1 MASNEQRVEVSMGG
15 WYDNVFAGE
24 VESAPDANRRAT
36 LRSVS
41 PAEPAAVQ
49 DESRPP
55 ERPQPPVQEDSR
67 VQTIQGL
74 APPPPPLDSALVP
87 TPPLPAL
94 QPLEISS
101 SRVRSYRFVRAY
113 LTTFQ
118 VVFSYLWLT
127 MGGKLMGTTWM
138 LQRMEG
144 AHKRNARRVERT
156 IVALQGLFIKV
167 GQMLSIMANF
177 LPEAFRSG
185 LERLQDNVP
194 PRPFDQI
201 AERIQIEFGRPVDEV
216 FERFERR
223 PIASASL
230 GQVHEAYL
238 KDGTHVAVKVQH
250 KDIDEVCRLDLHTI
264 RRIMQIVSFFFPIQ
278 GLDISY
284 RQIKDMIGKEL
295 DFVGEA
301 NNIEQISA
309 HFAHDDKVDF
319 PKVVRQFSTGRVL
332 TTTFVQ
338 GIKIGDLAG
347 IDRAG
352 IDRSELARRVVRTY
366 CQMIF
371 VDGVYHA
378 DPHPGN
384 IMVTK
389 EGQLIL
395 LDFGA
400 VAELS
405 QNMREGIPEFLE
417 AALRRDTDKLIKSM
431 RKMGFISKRSDAEVS
446 EKVIEFLHDRFQED
460 IKLESFNLKD
470 IKVDPQRGFE
480 NLIDLRKMNIG
491 LRELSGSFQVPQDWV
506 LLERTLLLLT
516 GVCTQLD
523 PNMNPME
530 VVHPYLK
537 EFVFGNRD
545 WAAIAVEAAKDMALR
560 AITLPEDLHKYLNKA
575 VRGELEVKVRDVR
588 EGARLVYAASRQVVY
603 AASAIAFGI
612 SALQLYLAKETNIA
626 VACLGGVGLMSFLF
640 VASSIWTRISR
651 R

>member
-1 MASNEQRVEVSMGG
+1 MGG

-118 VVFSYLWLT
+118 VVFSYLWIT

-295 DFVGEA
+295 DFEGEA

-319 PKVVRQFSTGRVL
+319 PKVVRRFSTGRVL

>member
-1 MASNEQRVEVSMGG
+1 VS
-15 WYDNVFAGE
+15 
-24 VESAPDANRRAT
+24 S
-36 LRSVS
+36 
-41 PAEPAAVQ
+41 AEPAAVTDQ
-49 DESRPP
+49 STVQSPDSQVRE
-55 ERPQPPVQEDSR
+55 QPR
-67 VQTIQGL
+67 IRTIQGM
-74 APPPPPLDSALVP
+74 APPPE
-87 TPPLPAL
+87 PLPGADKPAPPAPL

-101 SRVRSYRFVRAY
+101 TRVRSYRFFRAY
-113 LTTFQ
+113 MTTFQ
-118 VVFSYLWLT
+118 VCFSYLWIS
-127 MGGKLMGTTWM
+127 MGGKLMGPTWM

-144 AHKRNARRVERT
+144 AHRRNAKRVETT

-167 GQMLSIMANF
+167 GQLLSIMANF
-177 LPEAFRSG
+177 LPEAFRAG

-201 AERIQIEFGRPVDEV
+201 SERIQIEFGKPVDEV

-250 KDIDEVCRLDLHTI
+250 KDIDEVCRLDLTTI
-264 RRIMQIVSFFFPIQ
+264 RRIMRIVSFFFPIQ
-278 GLDISY
+278 GLEISY
-284 RQIKDMIGKEL
+284 HQIREMIGREL
-295 DFVGEA
+295 DFEGEA
-301 NNIEQISA
+301 NNIERISA
-309 HFAHDDKVDF
+309 HFAHDDRVGF
-319 PKVVRQFSTGRVL
+319 PKVIRSVSTGRVL
-332 TTTFVQ
+332 TTTFVE
-338 GIKIGDLAG
+338 GVKVGDLAR
-347 IDRAG
+347 IEAMG

-384 IMVTK
+384 MLVTK
-389 EGQLIL
+389 TGQLVL

-405 QNMREGIPEFLE
+405 QAMREGIPEFLE
-417 AALRRDTDKLIKSM
+417 AALRRDTDRIIKSL

-446 EKVIEFLHDRFQED
+446 ERVVEFLHERFQEEV
-460 IKLESFNLKD
+460 KLESFNLKD

-480 NLIDLRKMNIG
+480 NLLDLRKMNIG

-523 PNMNPME
+523 PNMNPMD
-530 VVHPYLK
+530 VVRPYLK
-537 EFVFGNRD
+537 EFVLGNRD
-545 WAAIAVEAAKDMALR
+545 WAQIAMDAAKDMVMR
-560 AITLPEDLHKYLNKA
+560 AVTLPEDLHKYLNKA

-612 SALQLYLAKETNIA
+612 SALQLYLAGETRIA
-626 VACLGGVGLMSFLF
+626 VACLAGVGFMSLLF

>member
-1 MASNEQRVEVSMGG
+1 VR
-15 WYDNVFAGE
+15 
-24 VESAPDANRRAT
+24 
-36 LRSVS
+36 
-41 PAEPAAVQ
+41 
-49 DESRPP
+49 
-55 ERPQPPVQEDSR
+55 
-67 VQTIQGL
+67 TIQGL
-74 APPPPPLDSALVP
+74 APPPLPLQERPSSAAVP
-87 TPPLPAL
+87 A

-101 SRVRSYRFVRAY
+101 TRVRSYRFIRAY

-118 VVFSYLWLT
+118 VCFSYLWITL
-127 MGGKLMGTTWM
+127 GGKLMGPTWM
-138 LQRMEG
+138 MQRMEA
-144 AHKRNARRVERT
+144 AHPVNARRVEGT

-167 GQMLSIMANF
+167 GQLLSIMANF
-177 LPEAFRSG
+177 LPEAFRAG
-185 LERLQDNVP
+185 LERLQDSVP

-201 AERIQIEFGRPVDEV
+201 AERIQIEFGKPVDEV

-250 KDIDEVCRLDLHTI
+250 KDIDEVCRLDLTTI

-278 GLDISY
+278 GLDVSY
-284 RQIKDMIGKEL
+284 QQIREMIGREL
-295 DFVGEA
+295 DFDGEA
-301 NNIEQISA
+301 NNIELISA
-309 HFAHDDKVDF
+309 HFAHDDKVGF
-319 PKVVRQFSTGRVL
+319 PKVIRELSTGRVL
-332 TTTFVQ
+332 TTTFLD
-338 GIKIGDLAG
+338 GIKIGDLAKLEK
-347 IDRAG
+347 AG

-384 IMVTK
+384 MLVTRS
-389 EGQLIL
+389 GRLIL

-405 QNMREGIPEFLE
+405 RDMREGIPEFLE
-417 AALRRDTDKLIKSM
+417 AALRRDTDRLIKSM

-446 EKVIEFLHDRFQED
+446 EKVIEYLHNRFQEE

-480 NLIDLRKMNIG
+480 NLLDLRRMNIG
-491 LRELSGSFQVPQDWV
+491 MKELSGTFQVPQDWV
-506 LLERTLLLLT
+506 LLERTLILLT
-516 GVCTQLD
+516 GVCTHLD
-523 PNMNPME
+523 PNMNPMD
-530 VVHPYLK
+530 VVRPYLK
-537 EFVFGNRD
+537 EFVLGNRD
-545 WAAIAVEAAKDMALR
+545 WAQIAVEAAKDMVMR
-560 AITLPEDLHKYLNKA
+560 AVTLPEDLHKYLSKA

-603 AASAIAFGI
+603 ALSGIAFGI
-612 SALQLYLAKETNIA
+612 SALQLHLAGDSSLA
-626 VACLGGVGLMSFLF
+626 VACLGGSGVMSLLF